1 MTDLLISRRT
11 PPTPRKT
18 PPVFGQIFFHHRSR
32 VLRPFFGKPAI
43 TDIAE
48 NFPPAALVCGFQF
61 AQRRQRIHKS
71 RQTRRNARAVFHR
84 AVACRQPEY
93 RAFGLD
99 SVGEQHRIINQP
111 RKNHPAWLP
120 LRVWHKLVGFAVRND
135 RPALRC
141 LCQLF
146 VVQSFH
152 QSVQQRQ
159 KTAAFFQPADAEMAV
174 KPAQCAHVFGQ
185 AAHSRQFAVRHAVCA
200 VADAVLEK

>member
-120 LRVWHKLVGFAVRND
+120 LQVWHKLVGFAVRND

-141 LCQLF
+141 VCQLF
-146 VVQSFH
+146 VVQPFH

-159 KTAAFFQPADAEMAV
+159 KPLLSSNLPM
-174 KPAQCAHVFGQ
+174 
-185 AAHSRQFAVRHAVCA
+185 RIWR
-200 VADAVLEK
+200 